1 MAEQVRFSFKT
12 VHLLKDQCLGIGS
25 YGAVCKAKCDDLVC
39 AAKMIHATLF
49 DPSVSHQMRPQR
61 EHRLPIRRFEQE
73 CDFMSGMRHPN
84 IVQYLGMYRD
94 SADTHLPVL
103 LMELMDDSL
112 THFLESSSQPIP
124 YHIAVN
130 ICHDVT
136 LALSFLHSNKI
147 VHRDLSSNNVLL
159 RNTVL
164 AKVTDF
170 GMARLGDINPHAT
183 RYTSTMCPG
192 TDVYMPPEAVQDK
205 PVYTEKIDCFS
216 FGVITLQI
224 LTRLFPKPGDRMQE
238 VELSHPGLG
247 AGRLLMQIPEVSRR
261 QSHISQVDPD
271 HLLLPIIF
279 DCIKDKDNERPSA
292 HQLCERVADL
302 KRKENYIKNA
312 RDKEEV
318 IQSLESRVHEK
329 DQTILSKEE
338 ESQQLRQQLQLTL
351 EEKEENARHKDEIIQ
366 SLVSRVQEKDQ
377 IILSKEEENQQ
388 LRKQLQLTLE
398 ERENIIHNKVQSL
411 IEKGKQLTEK
421 DEQLEELR
429 QEHRKELVKRDRQFG
444 IVNQQLQEVEQVIGQ
459 SERRVAELEQL
470 LGQRDQQLQEAQQV
484 VGQFKRKV
492 ADLEQQLSQR
502 EQQSLEGGNGRKELA
517 SIKFKWIKR
526 KKAPSGMSRL
536 CDAVVDGNTVY
547 IRDGG
552 TVKICSYDATSDSW
566 TQLPNPDYSSGD
578 GSITVINGWLTT
590 VGGFSS
596 NELFSLIRIGESDSR
611 RWTKRFPPMPTKRW
625 RTTSLCT
632 VTTLIVAGGRGEGG
646 VVLSTVE
653 VMNIRN
659 HQWSTAANLLRP
671 ICIASA
677 TICGDCMYMLGGVDE
692 HSAFTKSVY
701 TCSVSALLQS
711 CVPNSAKVKRSSSSY
726 KASVW
731 RQVADLPATHC
742 TCDFFHGR
750 LLAVGGADDSSSRK
764 ATTAV
769 YVYSS
774 TSNTWE
780 VISHMTTGR
789 YSCFTAV
796 LPNNQLMV
804 VGGETSGWTYTD
816 TVEVASVVM

>member
-49 DPSVSHQMRPQR
+49 DPSVSHQMGPQR

-136 LALSFLHSNKI
+136 LALSFLHSNKV

-159 RNTVL
+159 RNNSL

-170 GMARLGDINPHAT
+170 GMARLGDINPHA
-183 RYTSTMCPG
+183 TSTMCPG

-205 PVYTEKIDCFS
+205 PVYTAKIDCFS

-224 LTRLFPKPGDRMQE
+224 LTRLFPKPGDRMQKL
-238 VELSHPGLG
+238 ELSHPGLG

-271 HLLLPIIF
+271 HPLLPVIF
-279 DCIKDKDNERPSA
+279 DCLEDKDTERPSA

-302 KRKENYIKNA
+302 KRKENYVK
-312 RDKEEV
+312 
-318 IQSLESRVHEK
+318 
-329 DQTILSKEE
+329 
-338 ESQQLRQQLQLTL
+338 
-351 EEKEENARHKDEIIQ
+351 NARHKDEIIQ

-377 IILSKEEENQQ
+377 TILSKEEENQQ
-388 LRKQLQLTLE
+388 LRQQLQLTLE
-398 ERENIIHNKVQSL
+398 ERENIIQNKVQSL

-429 QEHRKELVKRDRQFG
+429 QEHHKELVKREKQFG
-444 IVNQQLQEVEQVIGQ
+444 QVNQQLQEVEQVVGQ
-459 SERRVAELEQL
+459 FERRVAELIQL

-484 VGQFKRKV
+484 VGQFRRKV

-502 EQQSLEGGNGRKELA
+502 EQQSPEAGNGRKELA

-596 NELFSLIRIGESDSR
+596 NELFSLTGESDSR

-625 RTTSLCT
+625 RTTSLCN

-677 TICGDCMYMLGGVDE
+677 TICGDCIYMLGGVDE

-711 CVPNSAKVKRSSSSY
+711 CVPSSAKVKKSSSSY

-764 ATTAV
+764 ASTAV

-796 LPNNQLMV
+796 LPNNRLMV